1 MGDNEF
7 PVTRDLQGKTGA
19 FQETFKH
26 CLQGFNG
33 LTHESVSEKTCTQP
47 QKTDSLSKLCAPSD
61 SLVSIQKQACQA
73 DMSPF
78 LQDRAAFIHPDK
90 HTLHHAGSR
99 ALVFPHF
106 KSATLWVLWGLI
118 TPAVHGSHAKEV
130 ALAMQGEISSSYAFY
145 SGFLFPKEEH
155 PRY

>member
-1 MGDNEF
+1 MSSVSPEIYKVRLGHSK
-7 PVTRDLQGKTGA
+7 RL
-19 FQETFKH
+19 FKH

-33 LTHESVSEKTCTQP
+33 LTHESVSEKTYTQP
-47 QKTDSLSKLCAPSD
+47 QKTDSLSKLCEPSD

-78 LQDRAAFIHPDK
+78 LQDRATFIHPDK

-99 ALVFPHF
+99 ALFFPHF
-106 KSATLWVLWGLI
+106 KSGTLWVLWGLI
-118 TPAVHGSHAKEV
+118 TPVVHGSHAKEM
-130 ALAMQGEISSSYAFY
+130 ALAVQGEISSYAFY
-145 SGFLFPKEEH
+145 SGFLFPKDEH